1 MYFYFMCGLTVLEIY
16 FLSGTIFNIL
26 NLWDT
31 QMKIELGKNINARE
45 IETKIQAFW
54 DSNNFW
60 DNDTASDKTPF
71 CVMMPPPNVTGNL
84 HMGHALDNVLTDI
97 ICRYKRMCGYD
108 VLWQPG
114 TDHASIA
121 TQLLVERDLS
131 KRGINPRSLT
141 KEELLKT
148 AWSWKAEKGGQIIAQ
163 LHTLGVTPVWK
174 RERFTM
180 DDGLSRAVVKLF
192 VKMYN
197 AGIIYRAKRLVNWCP
212 KQQTSVSDLEVETRE
227 EHGKF
232 YYFNYPLVGGGFVE
246 IATTRPE
253 TLFGDQAIAVHP
265 DNAKLNHLIGRR
277 AIIPLTD
284 IEIPVIGD
292 EHADPDKGTGAV
304 KITPAHD
311 FDDWEV
317 GLRHNLTPVNILTP
331 DARLNDAPVVP
342 EKYRGM
348 DRFTAR
354 AAVVADIDAA
364 GLLVKVEDKVIPTP
378 YSERGGVVVEPYL
391 TDQWFVDTTKLVGP
405 AIDAVESGKI
415 KFMPEHRYNLY
426 MSWMRDI
433 RQWPISRQLWW
444 GHRIPAWYDA
454 DGNVYVAETEADAIK
469 QSGGKELTRDNDV
482 LDTWFSSALWPFSTL
497 GWPDE
502 TPELKK
508 YYPTDLLYTGA
519 DIIFF
524 WVARMIMM
532 GMYVMGDVP
541 FRTVNFHGLVRDSR
555 GQKMS
560 KTKGNGTDPLTTV
573 EKFGAD
579 ALRYWVAT
587 APIGTDIRYSDD
599 EVKRGSK
606 LLTKLWNAS
615 KYVLMNLSDFE
626 PDTAPAVA
634 VSDRFI
640 EDRWVL
646 SELNKSIADVRRHL
660 DKYDNYNSRAAID
673 TFFYEIFC
681 DQYLE
686 FIKDR
691 FWSPEKYSA
700 QSKLSAQWT
709 LYEVLRAVIGLYA
722 PFIPF
727 LTEELWQQIYKPYE
741 GGKTLHLTAYPA
753 TDVARDTDVS
763 DMQVALDILHT
774 VRGLRTERKV
784 GNGAKLETLT
794 IPSVTPTALHGVIK
808 SAARANE
815 IVLGDTVDFVVAP
828 AIAK

>member
-1 MYFYFMCGLTVLEIY
+1 
-16 FLSGTIFNIL
+16 
-26 NLWDT
+26 
-31 QMKIELGKNINARE
+31 MKIELGKNLNARE
-45 IETKIQAFW
+45 METRIQNFW
-54 DSNNFW
+54 DSNDFW
-60 DNDTASDKTPF
+60 ANDVKSEKPSF
-71 CVMMPPPNVTGNL
+71 CVMMPPPNVTGSL

-131 KRGINPRSLT
+131 KKGINPRSLT
-141 KEELLKT
+141 TQELLDY
-148 AWSWKAEKGGQIIAQ
+148 AWKWKAEKGGQIVNQ
-163 LHTLGVTPVWK
+163 LHILGVTPVWK

-180 DDGLSRAVVKLF
+180 DEGLSRAVIKLF

-197 AGIIYRAKRLVNWCP
+197 EGIIYRAKRLVNWCP

-227 EHGKF
+227 EKGKF
-232 YYFNYPLVGGGFVE
+232 YYFNYPLVGGGYVE

-265 DNAKLNHLIGRR
+265 ENEKLKHLIGKK

-284 IEIPVIGD
+284 IEIPIIGD
-292 EHADPDKGTGAV
+292 EHADPEKGTGAV

-317 GLRHNLTPVNILTP
+317 GQRHNLKAVNILTP
-331 DARLNDAPVVP
+331 DAKLNDADCVP
-342 EKYRGM
+342 EKYRGL
-348 DRFTAR
+348 DRFKAR
-354 AAVVADIDAA
+354 EEVVKDIEAA
-364 GLLVKVEDKVIPTP
+364 GLLVKIEDKIIPTP

-391 TDQWFVDTTKLVGP
+391 TDQWFVDTSKLVDA
-405 AIDAVESGKI
+405 AIKVVEDGRI
-415 KFMPEHRYNLY
+415 KFMPDHRYNLY
-426 MSWMRDI
+426 MSWMKNI

-444 GHRIPAWYDA
+444 GHHIPAWYDA
-454 DGNVYVAETEADAIK
+454 DGNVYVAESEEEAIK
-469 QSGGKELTRDNDV
+469 QSGGKELTRDKDV

-497 GWPDE
+497 GWPDD

-532 GMYVMGDVP
+532 GMYVMDDVP
-541 FRTVNFHGLVRDSR
+541 FRTVNFHGLVRDSK

-560 KTKGNGTDPLTTV
+560 KTKGNGTDPLDTV
-573 EKFGAD
+573 EKFGVD
-579 ALRYWVAT
+579 ALRYWIAT

-606 LLTKLWNAS
+606 LLTKLWNAA
-615 KYVLMNLSDFE
+615 KYVLMNLTDFE
-626 PDTAPAVA
+626 PDSAKCIAVKN
-634 VSDRFI
+634 RFI

-646 SELNKSIADVRRHL
+646 SELNKTIAEVRKDL

-673 TFFYEIFC
+673 SFFYEIFC

-691 FWSPEKYSA
+691 FWSPEKYSDE
-700 QSKLSAQWT
+700 SKLSAQWT
-709 LYEVLRAVIGLYA
+709 LYEVLRAIIGLYA

-727 LTEELWQQIYKPYE
+727 QTEELWQQIYKPYE
-741 GGKTLHLTAYPA
+741 DGETLHLTAYPSVDA
-753 TDVARDTDVS
+753 ARDTDVS
-763 DMQVALDILHT
+763 EMQIALDLLKT
-774 VRGLRTERKV
+774 VRGMRTEQKI

-794 IPSVTPTALHGVIK
+794 IPSDVPAVLHGLIK
-808 SAARANE
+808 SAARANNV
-815 IVLGDTVDFVVAP
+815 VLGDKIEFVVAQNNQV
-828 AIAK
+828 KGE

>member
-1 MYFYFMCGLTVLEIY
+1 M
-16 FLSGTIFNIL
+16 N
-26 NLWDT
+26 
-31 QMKIELGKNINARE
+31 IELGKNINTRE
-45 IETKIQAFW
+45 METKIQEFW

-60 DNDTASDKTPF
+60 DNDVKSGKEPF

-131 KRGINPRSLT
+131 KRGINPRSLS

-148 AWSWKAEKGGQIIAQ
+148 AWAWKAEKGGQIVHQ
-163 LHTLGVTPVWK
+163 LHTLGVTPVWG

-180 DDGLSRAVVKLF
+180 DEGLSRAVTKLF

-197 AGIIYRAKRLVNWCP
+197 EGIIYRAKRLVNWCP

-232 YYFNYPLVGGGFVE
+232 YYFNYPLVDGGVIE

-265 DNAKLNHLIGRR
+265 ENEKLKHLIGRR

-284 IEIPVIGD
+284 IEIPIIGD

-317 GLRHNLTPVNILTP
+317 GVRHNLTPVCILTP
-331 DARLNDAPVVP
+331 DAKLNDNPVVP

-354 AAVVADIDAA
+354 AEIVRDIDAA
-364 GLLVKVEDKVIPTP
+364 GLLVKIEDKVIPTP

-391 TDQWFVDTTKLVGP
+391 TDQWFVDTSKLAP
-405 AIDAVESGKI
+405 DAIRVVESGLI

-426 MSWMRDI
+426 MSWMHDI

-469 QSGGKELTRDNDV
+469 QAGGKELTRDNDV

-497 GWPDE
+497 GWPED

-541 FRTVNFHGLVRDSR
+541 FRTVNFHGLVRDSK

-560 KTKGNGTDPLTTV
+560 KTKGNGTDPLTAV
-573 EKFGAD
+573 DKFGAD

-587 APIGTDIRYSDD
+587 APIGTDLRYSDD

-606 LLTKLWNAS
+606 LLTKLWNAA
-615 KYVLMNLSDFE
+615 KYVLMNLTDFE
-626 PDTAPAVA
+626 PDTAPQIAIEN
-634 VSDRFI
+634 RFI

-646 SELNKSIADVRRHL
+646 SELNKTTAEVRKHL

-673 TFFYEIFC
+673 TFFYDVFC

-700 QSKLSAQWT
+700 QSKIAAQWT
-709 LYEVLRAVIGLYA
+709 LFEVLRAVIGLYA

-727 LTEELWQQIYKPYE
+727 QTEELWQKIYKPYE
-741 GGKTLHLTAYPA
+741 GGQTLHLTAYPA
-753 TDVARDTDVS
+753 VDSARDTDVS
-763 DMQVALDILHT
+763 QMQIALDILKNI
-774 VRGLRTERKV
+774 RGLRTERKV

-794 IPSVTPTALHGVIK
+794 IPAETPAVLHGLIK
-808 SAARANE
+808 SAARANNV
-815 IVLGDTVDFVVAP
+815 VLGDAIDFVVAQMP
-828 AIAK
+828 TKGE

>member
-1 MYFYFMCGLTVLEIY
+1 
-16 FLSGTIFNIL
+16 
-26 NLWDT
+26 
-31 QMKIELGKNINARE
+31 MKIELGKNVNTRE
-45 IETKIQAFW
+45 MESKIQEFW

-60 DNDTASDKTPF
+60 DNNVNSDRPAF

-141 KEELLKT
+141 KDELLKI
-148 AWSWKAEKGGQIIAQ
+148 AWEWKADKGGQIVRQ
-163 LHTLGVTPVWK
+163 LHTLGVTPVWS

-180 DDGLSRAVVKLF
+180 DDGLSHAVTKLF

-232 YYFNYPLVGGGFVE
+232 YYFNYPLVGGGEIE

-265 DNAKLNHLIGRR
+265 ENEKLKHLIGRR
-277 AIIPLTD
+277 AIIPLTN
-284 IEIPVIGD
+284 IEIPIIGD

-311 FDDWEV
+311 FDDWGV
-317 GLRHNLTPVNILTP
+317 GVRHNLTPVNILTP
-331 DARLNDAPVVP
+331 DAKLNDNPVVP

-348 DRFTAR
+348 DRFAAR
-354 AAVVADIDAA
+354 DAVVADIDAA
-364 GLLVKVEDKVIPTP
+364 GLLVKIEDKVIPTP

-391 TDQWFVDTTKLVGP
+391 TDQWFVDTSKLAP
-405 AIDAVESGKI
+405 DAIRVVEDGLI

-454 DGNVYVAETEADAIK
+454 DGNVYVAENEADAVK
-469 QSGGKELTRDNDV
+469 QSGGRELTRDNDV

-497 GWPDE
+497 GWPNE
-502 TPELKK
+502 TPELKR

-541 FRTVNFHGLVRDSR
+541 FRTVNFHGLVRDAR

-587 APIGTDIRYSDD
+587 APIGTDLRYSDD

-606 LLTKLWNAS
+606 LLTKLWNAA
-615 KYVLMNLSDFE
+615 KYVLMNLNDFE
-626 PDTAPAVA
+626 PDSAPHIATEN
-634 VSDRFI
+634 RFI

-646 SELNKSIADVRRHL
+646 SELNKTIATVRRHL

-673 TFFYEIFC
+673 TFFYEVFC

-691 FWSPEKYSA
+691 FWSPEKYSTE
-700 QSKLSAQWT
+700 SKLSAQWT
-709 LYEVLRAVIGLYA
+709 LFEVLRAVIGLYA

-727 LTEELWQQIYKPYE
+727 QTEELWQKIYKPYE
-741 GGKTLHLTAYPA
+741 SGETLHLTAYP
-753 TDVARDTDVS
+753 DVDAARDTDVS
-763 DMQVALDILHT
+763 QMQIALDILKT

-794 IPSVTPTALHGVIK
+794 IPSDTPESLHGVIK
-808 SAARANE
+808 SAARANK
-815 IVLGDTVDFVVAP
+815 IVLGDDIDFVVAAQP
-828 AIAK
+828 VHQGE

>member
-1 MYFYFMCGLTVLEIY
+1 
-16 FLSGTIFNIL
+16 
-26 NLWDT
+26 
-31 QMKIELGKNINARE
+31 MKIELGKNISPRE
-45 IETKIQAFW
+45 IETKIQEFW
-54 DSNNFW
+54 DNNSFW
-60 DNDTASDKTPF
+60 DNDVNSSKKSF

-97 ICRYKRMCGYD
+97 ICRYKRMAGFD

-131 KRGINPRSLT
+131 KRGINPRSKT
-141 KEELLKT
+141 KEELLEI
-148 AWSWKAEKGGQIIAQ
+148 AWAWKADKGGQIMHQ
-163 LHTLGVTPVWK
+163 LHTLGVTPVWH

-180 DDGLSRAVVKLF
+180 DDGLSAAVTKLF

-197 AGIIYRAKRLVNWCP
+197 EGLIYRAKRMVNWCP
-212 KQQTSVSDLEVETRE
+212 KQQTTVSDLEIETRE
-227 EHGKF
+227 ETGKF
-232 YYFNYPLVGGGFVE
+232 YYFNYPLVDGGFIE

-265 DNAKLNHLIGRR
+265 ENEKLKHLIGKK

-284 IEIPVIGD
+284 IEIPIIGD
-292 EHADPDKGTGAV
+292 EHADPEKGTGAV

-311 FDDWEV
+311 FDDYEV
-317 GLRHNLTPVNILTP
+317 GLRHNLTPVCILTP
-331 DARLNDAPVVP
+331 TARMISAAPVP
-342 EKYRGM
+342 EKYWDM
-348 DRFTAR
+348 DRYEAR
-354 AAVVADIDAA
+354 AAVMADIEAA

-378 YSERGGVVVEPYL
+378 YSERGGVVVEPWL
-391 TDQWFVDTTKLVGP
+391 SDQWFVDAEKLAVP
-405 AIDAVESGKI
+405 AIKAVEEGKI
-415 KFMPEHRYNLY
+415 KFMPDHRYNLF
-426 MSWMRDI
+426 MAWMKDI
-433 RQWPISRQLWW
+433 RPWAISRQLWW

-454 DGNVYVAETEADAIK
+454 DGNVYVAATEEEAIK

-497 GWPDE
+497 GWPED
-502 TPELKK
+502 TLELKK

-524 WVARMIMM
+524 WVARMVMM
-532 GMYVMGDVP
+532 GIYVMGDVP
-541 FRTVNFHGLVRDSR
+541 FRTVNFHGLVRDSK

-560 KTKGNGTDPLTTV
+560 KTKGNGTDPLTAID
-573 EKFGAD
+573 KFGTD

-587 APIGTDIRYSDD
+587 APIGTDLRYSDD

-615 KYVLMNLSDFE
+615 RYVLMNLEDFDSKQTQKIE
-626 PDTAPAVA
+626 IAN
-634 VSDRFI
+634 RFV

-646 SELNKSIADVRRHL
+646 SELNKTIAEVRKNL
-660 DKYDNYNSRAAID
+660 DKYDNYNSRSAID
-673 TFFYEIFC
+673 AFFWDVFC

-700 QSKLSAQWT
+700 ESKLAAQWT
-709 LYEVLRAVIGLYA
+709 LWEVLRNIIGLYA

-727 LTEELWQQIYKPYE
+727 ITEELWQKIYQDSE
-741 GGKTLHLTAYPA
+741 GGETLHLTPYPDV
-753 TDVARDTDVS
+753 DVARDTDVS
-763 DMQVALDILHT
+763 QMQIALDILKT
-774 VRGLRTERKV
+774 VRGLRTERQI

-794 IPSVTPTALHGVIK
+794 IPSDTPDALHGVIK

-815 IVLGDTVDFVVAP
+815 IVLGDTVDFVVAENNNGE
-828 AIAK
+828 K

>member
-1 MYFYFMCGLTVLEIY
+1 M
-16 FLSGTIFNIL
+16 
-26 NLWDT
+26 D
-31 QMKIELGKNINARE
+31 IELGKNINARE
-45 IETKIQAFW
+45 IETKIQEFW

-60 DNDTASDKTPF
+60 DNDVKSGKEPF

-97 ICRYKRMCGYD
+97 ICRYKRMAGYD

-131 KRGINPRSLT
+131 KRGINPRSKT
-141 KEELLKT
+141 KDELLEI
-148 AWSWKAEKGGQIIAQ
+148 AWAWKADKGGQIMKQ
-163 LHTLGVTPVWK
+163 LHTLGVTPVWH

-180 DDGLSRAVVKLF
+180 DAGLSRAVTKLF

-197 AGIIYRAKRLVNWCP
+197 EGLIYRARRLVNWCP
-212 KQQTSVSDLEVETRE
+212 KQQTSISDLEVETRDE
-227 EHGKF
+227 KGKF
-232 YYFNYPLVGGGFVE
+232 YYFNYPLTDGGFIE

-265 DNAKLNHLIGRR
+265 ENEKLKHLIGKT
-277 AIIPLTD
+277 AVIPLTN

-292 EHADPDKGTGAV
+292 IHADPAKGTGAV

-311 FDDWEV
+311 RDDWEV
-317 GLRHNLTPVNILTP
+317 GLRHNLPVVCVLT
-331 DARLNDAPVVP
+331 NDAKMADIDVVP

-348 DRFTAR
+348 DRFAAR
-354 AAVVADIDAA
+354 AEIIKDIDAA
-364 GLLVKVEDKVIPTP
+364 GLLIKIEDKTIPTP
-378 YSERGGVVVEPYL
+378 YSERGGVVIEYMVRDE
-391 TDQWFVDTTKLVGP
+391 WFVDAQKLAVA
-405 AIDAVESGKI
+405 AIEAAEGGKV
-415 KFMPEHRYNLY
+415 KFMPEHRYNLF
-426 MSWMRDI
+426 MAWMKDI
-433 RQWPISRQLWW
+433 HEWSISRQLWW
-444 GHRIPAWYDA
+444 GHRVPAWYDA
-454 DGNVYVAETEADAIK
+454 DGNIYVAETEEDAIK
-469 QSGGKELTRDNDV
+469 QSGGKTLTRDDAC

-524 WVARMIMM
+524 WVARMVMM

-541 FRTVNFHGLVRDSR
+541 FRTVNFHGLVRDSK

-560 KTKGNGTDPLTTV
+560 KTKGNGTDPLDAV

-579 ALRYWVAT
+579 ALRYWIAT

-599 EVKRGSK
+599 EVKRGSR

-615 KYVLMNLSDFE
+615 KYTLMNLTDFD
-626 PDTAPAVA
+626 PATAAHIAPA
-634 VSDRFI
+634 DRFV

-646 SELNKSIADVRRHL
+646 AELNKTIADVRRNL

-673 TFFYEIFC
+673 TFFYEVFC

-700 QSKLSAQWT
+700 ESKLSAQWT
-709 LYEVLRAVIGLYA
+709 LFEVLRGVIGLYA

-727 LTEELWQQIYKPYE
+727 LTEELWQKIYKPTE
-741 GGKTLHLTAYPA
+741 GGETLHLTAYPTVDA
-753 TDVARDTDVS
+753 ARDSDVS
-763 DMQVALDILHT
+763 DMQIALDILKT
-774 VRGLRTERKV
+774 VRGLRTERKI

-794 IPSVTPTALHGVIK
+794 IPSSVPMALHGVIK

-815 IVLGDTVDFVVAP
+815 IKIGDGVDFVVAVQN
-828 AIAK
+828 AQ

>member
-1 MYFYFMCGLTVLEIY
+1 
-16 FLSGTIFNIL
+16 
-26 NLWDT
+26 
-31 QMKIELGKNINARE
+31 MKSELGKNINTRE
-45 IETKIQAFW
+45 MESRIQEFW

-60 DNDTASDKTPF
+60 NNDVKSDKPPF

-131 KRGINPRSLT
+131 KRGINPRSLS
-141 KEELLKT
+141 KDELLNI
-148 AWSWKAEKGGQIIAQ
+148 AWAWKADKGGQIINQ
-163 LHTLGVTPVWK
+163 LHTLGVTPVWG

-192 VKMYN
+192 VKMHN
-197 AGIIYRAKRLVNWCP
+197 DGLIYRAKRLVNWCP
-212 KQQTSVSDLEVETRE
+212 KQQTTVSDIEVETRE
-227 EHGKF
+227 EKGKF
-232 YYFNYPLVGGGFVE
+232 YYFNYPLVGGGVVE

-265 DNAKLNHLIGRR
+265 ENERLKHLIGRT
-277 AIIPLTD
+277 AIIPLTN
-284 IEIPVIGD
+284 IEIPIIAD
-292 EHADPDKGTGAV
+292 AHADPDKGTGAV

-311 FDDWEV
+311 FDDWDV
-317 GLRHNLTPVNILTP
+317 GVRHNLTPVCILTP
-331 DARLNDAPVVP
+331 DAKLNDNPVVP

-348 DRFTAR
+348 DRFAAR
-354 AAVVADIDAA
+354 AQIVADIEAA
-364 GLLVKVEDKVIPTP
+364 GLLVKIEDKMIPTP

-391 TDQWFVDTTKLVGP
+391 TDQWFVDAEKLATA
-405 AIDAVESGKI
+405 AIRVVENGDI
-415 KFMPEHRYNLY
+415 KFMPEHRYNLF
-426 MSWMRDI
+426 MSWMKNI
-433 RQWPISRQLWW
+433 RPWPISRQLWW

-454 DGNVYVAETEADAIK
+454 DGNIYVAESEADAIK

-497 GWPDE
+497 GWPDD

-508 YYPTDLLYTGA
+508 YYPTDLLYTGV

-541 FRTVNFHGLVRDSR
+541 FRTVNFHGLVRDAR

-626 PDTAPAVA
+626 PTTAAPVA
-634 VSDRFI
+634 IENRFI

-646 SELNKSIADVRRHL
+646 SELNKSIADVRKYL
-660 DKYDNYNSRAAID
+660 DRYDNYNSRAAID

-691 FWSPEKYSA
+691 FWSPEKYSVE
-700 QSKLSAQWT
+700 SKLSAQWT
-709 LYEVLRAVIGLYA
+709 LYEVLRAVIGMYA

-727 LTEELWQQIYKPYE
+727 QTEELWQKIYQPYE
-741 GGKTLHLTAYPA
+741 SGQTLHLTAYPSVDA
-753 TDVARDTDVS
+753 ARDTDVS
-763 DMQVALDILHT
+763 EMQIALDILHT

-794 IPSVTPTALHGVIK
+794 IPSATPMALHGVIK

-815 IVLGDTVDFVVAP
+815 IALGDSVDFVVAAP
-828 AIAK
+828 QAKGE

>member
-1 MYFYFMCGLTVLEIY
+1 M
-16 FLSGTIFNIL
+16 N
-26 NLWDT
+26 
-31 QMKIELGKNINARE
+31 IELGKNINTRE
-45 IETKIQAFW
+45 METKIQEFW

-60 DNDTASDKTPF
+60 DNDVKSGKEPF

-131 KRGINPRSLT
+131 KRGINPRSLS

-148 AWSWKAEKGGQIIAQ
+148 AWAWKAEKGGQIVHQ
-163 LHTLGVTPVWK
+163 LHTLGVTPVWG

-180 DDGLSRAVVKLF
+180 DEGLSRAVTKLF

-197 AGIIYRAKRLVNWCP
+197 EGIIYRAKRLVNWCP

-232 YYFNYPLVGGGFVE
+232 YYFNYPLVDGGVIE

-265 DNAKLNHLIGRR
+265 ENEKLKHLIGRR

-284 IEIPVIGD
+284 IEIPIIGD

-317 GLRHNLTPVNILTP
+317 GVRHNLTPVCILTP
-331 DARLNDAPVVP
+331 DAKLNDNPVVP

-354 AAVVADIDAA
+354 AEIVRDIDAA
-364 GLLVKVEDKVIPTP
+364 GLLVKIEDKVIPTP

-391 TDQWFVDTTKLVGP
+391 TDQWFVDTSKLAP
-405 AIDAVESGKI
+405 DAIRVVESGLI

-426 MSWMRDI
+426 MSWMHDI

-469 QSGGKELTRDNDV
+469 QAGGKELTRDNDV

-497 GWPDE
+497 GWPED

-541 FRTVNFHGLVRDSR
+541 FRTVNFHGLVRDSK

-560 KTKGNGTDPLTTV
+560 KTKGNGTDPLTAV
-573 EKFGAD
+573 DKFGAD

-587 APIGTDIRYSDD
+587 APIGTDLRYSDD

-606 LLTKLWNAS
+606 LLTKLWNAA
-615 KYVLMNLSDFE
+615 KYVLMNLTDFE
-626 PDTAPAVA
+626 PDTAPQIAIEN
-634 VSDRFI
+634 RFI
-640 EDRWVL
+640 EDRWIL
-646 SELNKSIADVRRHL
+646 SELNKTIAEVRRHL

-673 TFFYEIFC
+673 TFFYDVFC

-700 QSKLSAQWT
+700 QSKIAAQWT
-709 LYEVLRAVIGLYA
+709 LFEVLRAVIGLYA

-727 LTEELWQQIYKPYE
+727 QTEELWQKIYKPYE
-741 GGKTLHLTAYPA
+741 GGQTLHLTAYPA
-753 TDVARDTDVS
+753 ADSARDTDVS
-763 DMQVALDILHT
+763 QMQIALDILKNI
-774 VRGLRTERKV
+774 RGLRTERKV

-794 IPSVTPTALHGVIK
+794 IPVETPAALHGLIK
-808 SAARANE
+808 SAARANNV
-815 IVLGDTVDFVVAP
+815 VLGDAIDFVVAQMP
-828 AIAK
+828 TKGE

>member
-1 MYFYFMCGLTVLEIY
+1 M
-16 FLSGTIFNIL
+16 N
-26 NLWDT
+26 
-31 QMKIELGKNINARE
+31 IELGKNINTRE
-45 IETKIQAFW
+45 METKIQEFW

-60 DNDTASDKTPF
+60 DNDVKSDKESF

-131 KRGINPRSLT
+131 KRGINPRSLS

-148 AWSWKAEKGGQIIAQ
+148 AWAWKAEKGGQIVHQ
-163 LHTLGVTPVWK
+163 LHTLGVTPVWG

-180 DDGLSRAVVKLF
+180 DEGLSRAVTKLF

-197 AGIIYRAKRLVNWCP
+197 EGIIYRAKRLVNWCP

-232 YYFNYPLVGGGFVE
+232 YYFNYPLVDGGVIE

-265 DNAKLNHLIGRR
+265 ENEKLKHLIGRR

-284 IEIPVIGD
+284 IEIPIIGD

-317 GLRHNLTPVNILTP
+317 GVRHNLTPVCILTP
-331 DARLNDAPVVP
+331 DAKLNDNPVVP

-354 AAVVADIDAA
+354 AEIVRDIDAA
-364 GLLVKVEDKVIPTP
+364 GLLVKIEDKVIPTP

-391 TDQWFVDTTKLVGP
+391 TDQWFVDTSKLAP
-405 AIDAVESGKI
+405 DAIRVVESGLI

-426 MSWMRDI
+426 MSWMHDI

-469 QSGGKELTRDNDV
+469 QAGGKELTRDNDV

-497 GWPDE
+497 GWPED

-541 FRTVNFHGLVRDSR
+541 FRTVNFHGLVRDSK

-560 KTKGNGTDPLTTV
+560 KTKGNGTDPLTAV
-573 EKFGAD
+573 DKFGAD

-587 APIGTDIRYSDD
+587 APIGTDLRYSDD

-606 LLTKLWNAS
+606 LLTKLWNAA
-615 KYVLMNLSDFE
+615 KYVLMNLTDFE
-626 PDTAPAVA
+626 PDTAPQIAIEN
-634 VSDRFI
+634 RFI

-646 SELNKSIADVRRHL
+646 SELNKTIAEVRKHL
-660 DKYDNYNSRAAID
+660 DRYDNYNSRAAID
-673 TFFYEIFC
+673 TFFYDVFC

-700 QSKLSAQWT
+700 QSKIAAQWT
-709 LYEVLRAVIGLYA
+709 LFEVLHAVIGLYA

-727 LTEELWQQIYKPYE
+727 QTEELWQKIYKPYE
-741 GGKTLHLTAYPA
+741 GGQTLHLTAYPA
-753 TDVARDTDVS
+753 VDSARDTDVS
-763 DMQVALDILHT
+763 QMQIALDILKNI
-774 VRGLRTERKV
+774 RGLRTERKV

-794 IPSVTPTALHGVIK
+794 IPAETPAALHGLIK
-808 SAARANE
+808 SAARANNV
-815 IVLGDTVDFVVAP
+815 VLGDAIDFVVAQMP
-828 AIAK
+828 TKGE

>member
-1 MYFYFMCGLTVLEIY
+1 
-16 FLSGTIFNIL
+16 
-26 NLWDT
+26 
-31 QMKIELGKNINARE
+31 MKSELGKNINTRE
-45 IETKIQAFW
+45 MESRIQEFW

-60 DNDTASDKTPF
+60 DNDVNSDKPPF

-131 KRGINPRSLT
+131 KRGINPRSLS

-148 AWSWKAEKGGQIIAQ
+148 AWAWKADKGGQIINQ
-163 LHTLGVTPVWK
+163 LHTLGVTPVWG

-197 AGIIYRAKRLVNWCP
+197 DGLIYRAKRLVNWCP

-227 EHGKF
+227 EKGKF
-232 YYFNYPLVGGGFVE
+232 YYFNYPLVGGGVVE

-265 DNAKLNHLIGRR
+265 ENERLKHLIGRT
-277 AIIPLTD
+277 AIIPLTN
-284 IEIPVIGD
+284 IEIPIIAD
-292 EHADPDKGTGAV
+292 AHADPDKGTGAV

-311 FDDWEV
+311 FDDWDV
-317 GLRHNLTPVNILTP
+317 GVRHNLTPVCILTP
-331 DARLNDAPVVP
+331 DAKLNDNPVVP

-348 DRFTAR
+348 DRFAAR
-354 AAVVADIDAA
+354 AQIVADIEAA
-364 GLLVKVEDKVIPTP
+364 GLLVKIEDKMIPTP

-391 TDQWFVDTTKLVGP
+391 TDQWFVDAEKLATA
-405 AIDAVESGKI
+405 AIRVVENGDI
-415 KFMPEHRYNLY
+415 KFMPEHRYNLF
-426 MSWMRDI
+426 MSWMKNI
-433 RQWPISRQLWW
+433 RPWPISRQLWW

-454 DGNVYVAETEADAIK
+454 DGNIYVAESEADAIK
-469 QSGGKELTRDNDV
+469 QSGGKELTRDSDV

-497 GWPDE
+497 GWPDD

-508 YYPTDLLYTGA
+508 YYPTDLLYTGV

-541 FRTVNFHGLVRDSR
+541 FRTVNFHGLVRDAR

-626 PDTAPAVA
+626 PTTAAPVA
-634 VSDRFI
+634 IENRFI

-646 SELNKSIADVRRHL
+646 SELNKSIADVRKYL
-660 DKYDNYNSRAAID
+660 DRYDNYNSRAAID

-691 FWSPEKYSA
+691 FWSPEKYSVE
-700 QSKLSAQWT
+700 SKLSAQWT
-709 LYEVLRAVIGLYA
+709 LYEVLRAVIGMYA

-727 LTEELWQQIYKPYE
+727 QTEELWQKIYQPYE
-741 GGKTLHLTAYPA
+741 SGQTLHLTAYPSVDA
-753 TDVARDTDVS
+753 ARDTDVS
-763 DMQVALDILHT
+763 EMQIALDILHT
-774 VRGLRTERKV
+774 VRGLRTEHKV

-794 IPSVTPTALHGVIK
+794 IPSATPMALHGVIK

-815 IVLGDTVDFVVAP
+815 IVLGNSVDFVVAAP
-828 AIAK
+828 QAKGE

>member
-1 MYFYFMCGLTVLEIY
+1 M
-16 FLSGTIFNIL
+16 N
-26 NLWDT
+26 
-31 QMKIELGKNINARE
+31 IELGKNINTRE
-45 IETKIQAFW
+45 METKIQEFW

-60 DNDTASDKTPF
+60 DNDVKSGKEPF

-131 KRGINPRSLT
+131 KRGINPRSLS

-148 AWSWKAEKGGQIIAQ
+148 AWAWKAEKGGQIVHQ
-163 LHTLGVTPVWK
+163 LHTLGVTPVWG

-180 DDGLSRAVVKLF
+180 DEGLSRAVTKLF

-197 AGIIYRAKRLVNWCP
+197 EGIIYRAKRLVNWCP

-232 YYFNYPLVGGGFVE
+232 YYFNYPLVDGGVIE

-265 DNAKLNHLIGRR
+265 ENEKLKHLIGRR

-284 IEIPVIGD
+284 IEIPIIGD

-317 GLRHNLTPVNILTP
+317 GVRHNLTPVCILTP
-331 DARLNDAPVVP
+331 DAKLNDNPVVP

-354 AAVVADIDAA
+354 AEIVRDIDAA
-364 GLLVKVEDKVIPTP
+364 GLLVKIEDKVIPTP

-391 TDQWFVDTTKLVGP
+391 TDQWFVDTSKLAP
-405 AIDAVESGKI
+405 DAIRVVESGLI

-426 MSWMRDI
+426 MSWMHDI

-469 QSGGKELTRDNDV
+469 QAGGKELTRDNDV

-497 GWPDE
+497 GWPED

-541 FRTVNFHGLVRDSR
+541 FRTVNFHGLVRDSK

-560 KTKGNGTDPLTTV
+560 KTKGNGTDPLTAV
-573 EKFGAD
+573 DKFGAD

-587 APIGTDIRYSDD
+587 APIGTDLRYSDD

-606 LLTKLWNAS
+606 LLTKLWNAA
-615 KYVLMNLSDFE
+615 KYVLMNLTDFE
-626 PDTAPAVA
+626 PYTAPQIAIEN
-634 VSDRFI
+634 RFI

-646 SELNKSIADVRRHL
+646 SELNKTIAEVRKHL

-673 TFFYEIFC
+673 TFFYDVFC

-700 QSKLSAQWT
+700 QSKIAAQWT
-709 LYEVLRAVIGLYA
+709 LFEVLRAVIGLYA

-727 LTEELWQQIYKPYE
+727 QTEELWQKIYKPYE
-741 GGKTLHLTAYPA
+741 GGQTLHLTAYPA
-753 TDVARDTDVS
+753 VDSARDTDVS
-763 DMQVALDILHT
+763 QMQIALDILKNI
-774 VRGLRTERKV
+774 RGLRTERKV

-794 IPSVTPTALHGVIK
+794 IPVETPAALHGLIK
-808 SAARANE
+808 SAARANNV
-815 IVLGDTVDFVVAP
+815 VLGDAIDFVVAQMP
-828 AIAK
+828 TKGE

>member
-1 MYFYFMCGLTVLEIY
+1 
-16 FLSGTIFNIL
+16 
-26 NLWDT
+26 
-31 QMKIELGKNINARE
+31 MKIELGKNLNARE
-45 IETKIQAFW
+45 IETKIQNFW
-54 DSNNFW
+54 DENSFW
-60 DNDTASDKTPF
+60 DNDVNSEKKAF

-84 HMGHALDNVLTDI
+84 HMGHALDNVLPDI

-131 KRGINPRSLT
+131 KKGINPRSLT
-141 KEELLKT
+141 TEELLDY
-148 AWSWKAEKGGQIIAQ
+148 AWQWKADKGGQIINQ
-163 LHTLGVTPVWK
+163 LHILGVTPAWK

-180 DDGLSRAVVKLF
+180 DEGLSRAVTKLF

-197 AGIIYRAKRLVNWCP
+197 EGLIYREKSLVNWCP
-212 KQQTSVSDLEVETRE
+212 KQQTSISDLEVLTRE
-227 EHGKF
+227 EKGKF
-232 YYFNYPLVGGGFVE
+232 YYFNYPLKDGGFIE

-253 TLFGDQAIAVHP
+253 TLFGDQAIAIHP
-265 DNAKLNHLIGRR
+265 ENEKLKHLIGKT

-284 IEIPVIGD
+284 IEIPVIAD
-292 EHADPDKGTGAV
+292 EHADPEKGTGAV

-311 FDDWEV
+311 FDDWQV
-317 GLRHNLTPVNILTP
+317 GLRHNLKAICILTP
-331 DARLNDAPVVP
+331 DAKMNDNPVIP

-354 AAVVADIDAA
+354 EEVIKDIEAA
-364 GLLVKVEDKVIPTP
+364 GLLVKIEDKIIPTP

-391 TDQWFVDTTKLVGP
+391 TEQWFVDAKKLAEK
-405 AIDAVESGKI
+405 AIKVVEDGEI
-415 KFMPEHRYNLY
+415 KFMPDHRYNLY
-426 MSWMRDI
+426 MSWMKDI

-444 GHRIPAWYDA
+444 GHHIPAWYDEQ
-454 DGNVYVAETEADAIK
+454 GNIYVAETEEEAIK
-469 QSGGKELTRDNDV
+469 QSGGKTLTRDKDV

-497 GWPDE
+497 GWPDA

-508 YYPTDLLYTGA
+508 YYPTDLLYTGT
-519 DIIFF
+519 DLIFF

-541 FRTVNFHGLVRDSR
+541 FRTVNFHGLVRDSK

-560 KTKGNGTDPLTTV
+560 KTKGNGTDPLDAV
-573 EKFGAD
+573 AKFGVD
-579 ALRYWVAT
+579 ALRYWIAT

-615 KYVLMNLSDFE
+615 KYTLMNLEDFE
-626 PDTAPAVA
+626 PDTAKRVNVA
-634 VSDRFI
+634 DRFI

-646 SELNKSIADVRRHL
+646 SELNKAIAEVRRNL
-660 DKYDNYNSRAAID
+660 DKYDNYNSRSAID

-700 QSKLSAQWT
+700 DSKLSAQWT

-727 LTEELWQQIYKPYE
+727 LTEELWQKIYQRYE

-753 TDVARDTDVS
+753 VDSARDTDVS
-763 DMQVALDILHT
+763 EMQIALDLLKN
-774 VRGLRTERKV
+774 VRGMRTEQKI

-794 IPSVTPTALHGVIK
+794 IPSDVPAVLYGVIK

-815 IVLGDTVDFVVAP
+815 IVQGDKLDFVVAQQN
-828 AIAK
+828 KD

>member
-1 MYFYFMCGLTVLEIY
+1 MKTELEK
-16 FLSGTIFNIL
+16 
-26 NLWDT
+26 NL
-31 QMKIELGKNINARE
+31 NARE
-45 IETKIQAFW
+45 IETRIQKFW
-54 DSNNFW
+54 DENSFW
-60 DNDTASDKTPF
+60 DNDVNSDKKSF
-71 CVMMPPPNVTGNL
+71 CIMMPPPNVTGNL

-97 ICRYKRMCGYD
+97 VCRYKRMCGYD

-131 KRGINPRSLT
+131 KKGINPRSLT
-141 KEELLKT
+141 TEELLDY
-148 AWSWKAEKGGQIIAQ
+148 AWKWKADKGGQIINQ
-163 LHTLGVTPVWK
+163 LHILGVTPAWK

-180 DDGLSRAVVKLF
+180 DEGLSRAVTKLF

-197 AGIIYRAKRLVNWCP
+197 EGLIYREKSLVNWCP
-212 KQQTSVSDLEVETRE
+212 KQQTSVSDLEVLTRE
-227 EHGKF
+227 EKGKF
-232 YYFNYPLVGGGFVE
+232 YYFNYPLKDGGFIE

-253 TLFGDQAIAVHP
+253 TLFGDQAIAIHP
-265 DNAKLNHLIGRR
+265 ENEKLKHLIGKA

-284 IEIPVIGD
+284 IEIPVIAD
-292 EHADPDKGTGAV
+292 EHADPEKGTGAV

-311 FDDWEV
+311 FDDWQV
-317 GLRHNLTPVNILTP
+317 GLRHNLKAVCILTP
-331 DARLNDAPVVP
+331 DAKMNDNPVVP

-354 AAVVADIDAA
+354 EEVIKDIEAA
-364 GLLVKVEDKVIPTP
+364 GLLVKIEDKIIPTP

-391 TDQWFVDTTKLVGP
+391 TEQWFVDAKKLADK
-405 AIDAVESGKI
+405 AIKVVEDGKI
-415 KFMPEHRYNLY
+415 KFMPDHRYNLY
-426 MSWMRDI
+426 MSWMKDI

-444 GHRIPAWYDA
+444 GHHIPAWYD
-454 DGNVYVAETEADAIK
+454 DEGNIYVAETEEEAIK
-469 QSGGKELTRDNDV
+469 QSGGKTLTRDKDV

-541 FRTVNFHGLVRDSR
+541 FRTVNFHGLVRDSK

-560 KTKGNGTDPLTTV
+560 KTKGNGTDPLDTV
-573 EKFGAD
+573 EKFGVD
-579 ALRYWVAT
+579 ALRYWIAT

-615 KYVLMNLSDFE
+615 KYVLMNLEDFE
-626 PDTAPAVA
+626 PDKAEKINVA
-634 VSDRFI
+634 DRFI

-646 SELNKSIADVRRHL
+646 SELNKTISEVRRNL
-660 DKYDNYNSRAAID
+660 DKYDNYNSRSAID

-700 QSKLSAQWT
+700 DSKLSAQWT

-727 LTEELWQQIYKPYE
+727 LTEELWQKIYQQYE
-741 GGKTLHLTAYPA
+741 GGKTLHLTAYPEVDS
-753 TDVARDTDVS
+753 TRDTDVS
-763 DMQVALDILHT
+763 QMQIALDLLKS
-774 VRGLRTERKV
+774 VRGMRTEQKI

-794 IPSVTPTALHGVIK
+794 IPSDVPEILYGVIK
-808 SAARANE
+808 SAARANK
-815 IVLGDTVDFVVAP
+815 IVCGDKLDFIVAQQN
-828 AIAK
+828 KD

>member
-1 MYFYFMCGLTVLEIY
+1 M
-16 FLSGTIFNIL
+16 N
-26 NLWDT
+26 
-31 QMKIELGKNINARE
+31 IELGKNINTRE
-45 IETKIQAFW
+45 METKIQEFW

-60 DNDTASDKTPF
+60 DNDVKSGKEPF

-131 KRGINPRSLT
+131 KRGINPRSLS

-148 AWSWKAEKGGQIIAQ
+148 AWAWKAEKGGQIVHQ
-163 LHTLGVTPVWK
+163 LHTLGVTPVWG

-180 DDGLSRAVVKLF
+180 DEGLSRAVTKLF

-197 AGIIYRAKRLVNWCP
+197 EGIIYRAKRLVNWCP

-232 YYFNYPLVGGGFVE
+232 YYFNYPLVDGGVIE

-265 DNAKLNHLIGRR
+265 ENEKLKHLIGRR

-284 IEIPVIGD
+284 IEIPIIGD

-317 GLRHNLTPVNILTP
+317 GVRHNLTPVCILTP
-331 DARLNDAPVVP
+331 DAKLNDNPVVP

-354 AAVVADIDAA
+354 AEIVRDIDAA
-364 GLLVKVEDKVIPTP
+364 GLLVKIEDKVIPTP

-391 TDQWFVDTTKLVGP
+391 TDQWFVDTSKLAP
-405 AIDAVESGKI
+405 DAIRVVESGLI

-426 MSWMRDI
+426 MSWMHDI

-469 QSGGKELTRDNDV
+469 QAGGKELTRDNDV

-497 GWPDE
+497 GWPED

-541 FRTVNFHGLVRDSR
+541 FRTVNFHGLVRDSK

-560 KTKGNGTDPLTTV
+560 KTKGNGTDPLTAV
-573 EKFGAD
+573 DKFGAD

-587 APIGTDIRYSDD
+587 APIGTDLRYSDD

-606 LLTKLWNAS
+606 LLTKLWNAA
-615 KYVLMNLSDFE
+615 KYVLMNLTDFE
-626 PDTAPAVA
+626 PDTAPQIAIEN
-634 VSDRFI
+634 RFI

-646 SELNKSIADVRRHL
+646 SELNKTIAEVRRHL
-660 DKYDNYNSRAAID
+660 DRYDNYNSRAAID
-673 TFFYEIFC
+673 TFFYDVFC

-700 QSKLSAQWT
+700 QSKIAAQWT
-709 LYEVLRAVIGLYA
+709 LFEVLRAVIGLYA

-727 LTEELWQQIYKPYE
+727 QTEELWQKIYKPYE
-741 GGKTLHLTAYPA
+741 GGQTLHLTAYPA
-753 TDVARDTDVS
+753 VDSARDTDVS
-763 DMQVALDILHT
+763 QMQIALDILKNI
-774 VRGLRTERKV
+774 RGLRTERKV

-794 IPSVTPTALHGVIK
+794 IPAETPAALHGLIK
-808 SAARANE
+808 SAARANNV
-815 IVLGDTVDFVVAP
+815 VLGDAIDFVVAQMP
-828 AIAK
+828 TKGE